1 MVQKIVY
8 ILVVL
13 LVISLLMAPAFFP
26 FWKTWKRIKNHHP
39 DLWASKGPFDFMNLI
54 TNSGVVRSFM
64 DIVALAD
71 RDEELVKRDPELI
84 KWTRLSREVWKMAP
98 RSFGSQ
104 VLYFFIFLYFVFFFT
119 QLLMGIVQPAP
130 AIPGRM

>member
-1 MVQKIVY
+1 MVYKLVY
-8 ILVVL
+8 IFVVFLVT
-13 LVISLLMAPAFFP
+13 SLLLALPLFP
-26 FWKTWKRIKNHHP
+26 FWKTWKRVKDHHP

-54 TNSGVVRSFM
+54 THSELVRSFM

-98 RSFGSQ
+98 RSFGMQ
-104 VLYFFIFLYFVFFFT
+104 ILYFFIFLYFTWFLTSLILGV
-119 QLLMGIVQPAP
+119 VQPP
-130 AIPGRM
+130 QGGM